1 MCAAEQKVE
10 AADGD
15 NVTISFKSPDLDG
28 ADQVMITFTRESQK
42 TVIARY
48 CRCAHCWDCNVV
60 ETPRVFLRVEEG
72 NLILLRVNSNNSG
85 LYEVIIIGN
94 NVSRIKATLVV
105 NSEYVITIYQYNEK
119 NHVNGND
126 FLINSLV

>member
-42 TVIARY
+42 TVIVRY
-48 CRCAHCWDCNVV
+48 CRCAHCGDCNVV

-105 NSEYVITIYQYNEK
+105 NSEYVITIYL
-119 NHVNGND
+119 
-126 FLINSLV
+126 LIYISIMRKIM